1 MTQIVNDSF
10 FITKN
15 ESDKRNRLIEKTEG
29 DILKIESEIAKE
41 KSILERKYEEECV
54 QVERNFEQKIDL
66 QMHEKKEYLTK
77 IKKQNEEL
85 HSQIEEKRSSF

>member
-77 IKKQNEEL
+77 IKEQNEEL

>member
-77 IKKQNEEL
+77 IKE
-85 HSQIEEKRSSF
+85 

>member
-1 MTQIVNDSF
+1 MTQIVTDSF

-77 IKKQNEEL
+77 IKEQNEEL